1 MADVKPVEIVENNL
15 LLRPWMPADTAGIH
29 RACEDPDIQRWIPL
43 PTPYLLEHAEGFV
56 TGVATT
62 AWDDN
67 TGAHFAVCDAATGEL
82 LGSCGLV
89 SIDQARRSAEVGYW
103 TAPWARGRGI
113 AVGAIRAMARWAFRE
128 LGLRRLV
135 WQAEVGNHASRL
147 VALRAGFRI
156 EGELR
161 LAHPHPQGG
170 VDGWIGSLLP
180 GDLPDDLTGDLTDDL
195 TGDLTS
201 DLRGGLTDD
210 GDLTDGGAGAAG
222 AGRPGAADRPASHG
236 SLVAHRAAVFGR
248 PQPVLFAT
256 APDGE
261 IRLRRPEERDLDAM
275 VAACRDPETVR
286 WTTVPDPY
294 QRSDAEFYA
303 RRYASERWA
312 RGRGAVFVIADP
324 DDNFVGTIEI
334 RLAENDPGLA
344 DVGYLVTPQARGRGY
359 CSRGLAAV
367 CAWAFGSLR
376 LGRIE
381 WRAHLG
387 NDASRRAA
395 EKAGFTIE
403 GIARQGIP
411 HRGAR
416 VDVWVGALLP
426 SGNPDPTSRTDP

>member
-1 MADVKPVEIVENNL
+1 MAGVKPVEIVEDDL
-15 LLRPWMPADTAGIH
+15 LLRPWAPTDAADVH
-29 RACEDPDIQRWIPL
+29 RACQDPDIRRWTSVPS
-43 PTPYLLEHAEGFV
+43 PYLLEHAEGFV
-56 TGVATT
+56 TEIAPT
-62 AWDDN
+62 AWADD

-89 SIDQARRSAEVGYW
+89 SIDRSLRSAEVGYW
-103 TAPWARGRGI
+103 TAPWARGAGI
-113 AVGAIRAMARWAFRE
+113 ATRATRVIARWAFRE
-128 LGLRRLV
+128 VGLRRLV

-161 LAHPHPQGG
+161 LATPHPLGSA
-170 VDGWIGSLLP
+170 DGWIGSLLP
-180 GDLPDDLTGDLTDDL
+180 GDLAD
-195 TGDLTS
+195 S
-201 DLRGGLTDD
+201 S
-210 GDLTDGGAGAAG
+210 AGAAG
-222 AGRPGAADRPASHG
+222 AGHSGGAAAHG

-256 APDGE
+256 VGDGE
-261 IRLRRPEERDLDAM
+261 IRLRQPEERDLDAI
-275 VAACRDPETVR
+275 VTACRDPETVR

-303 RRYASERWA
+303 HRYTSDRWA

-324 DDNFVGTIEI
+324 DDNYAGTIEV
-334 RLAENDPGLA
+334 RLAADDPGLA
-344 DVGYLVTPQARGRGY
+344 DVGYLVAPHARGRGY

-367 CAWAFGSLR
+367 CAWTFGSLGV
-376 LGRIE
+376 GRIE

-395 EKAGFTIE
+395 EKAGFTVE

-426 SGNPDPTSRTDP
+426 TGGPVPTSGPDPNP